1 MARLKGITQN
11 ESAFLDTI
19 AVSEGT
25 IDIGDDGYNCLV
37 GGGIFDSY
45 STHPDILVN
54 LGHGLESTA
63 AGRYQLL
70 YRYYEAYKKE
80 LNLLDFSPE
89 SQDKIALQQIKER
102 RALEDINAGN
112 IKDAISKCSNIWA
125 SLPGNDYGQHQNSME
140 DLIKV
145 YQNKGGGIGG

>member
-37 GGGIFDSY
+37 GSGIFDSY

-125 SLPGNDYGQHQNSME
+125 SFVGNNYRQHQNSME
-140 DLIKV
+140 FLLKAFV
-145 YQNKGGGIGG
+145 EKGGTLE